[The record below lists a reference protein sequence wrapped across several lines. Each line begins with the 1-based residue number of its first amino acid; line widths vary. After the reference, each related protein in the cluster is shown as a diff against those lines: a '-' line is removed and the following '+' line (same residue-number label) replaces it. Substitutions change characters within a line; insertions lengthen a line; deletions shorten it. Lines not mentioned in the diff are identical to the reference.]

1 MAGTNYTRQ
10 STFDDGDV
18 ITAGLFNNEFNQ
30 LLNAFAYTTTGTTG
44 HQHDGSAGQGGN
56 IGIIGDQDFFNKV
69 AVDTTN
75 NRWGF
80 YVQVGGAAVE
90 QIRIQD
96 GAIVPVTDNDIDLG
110 TSSLQFKDA
119 YINGTLEA
127 DAITIAGITL
137 SETIADTVG
146 AMVTSNT
153 ETGITVTYD
162 DNDNTL
168 DFVIGSGAIVSS
180 MLETNVTVAGNII
193 VGGTVDG
200 RDVATDG
207 TKLDGVEASADVTDT
222 ANVTAAGALM
232 DSELTALASVKAI
245 NQGLATTDSPTFV
258 DLTVSGDDITMGTN
272 TADALL
278 IADGTNF
285 SPTTIGSLTEI
296 TSIAGDDVFLA
307 IDTSGGGL
315 KKVARSTVVQ
325 GLAASNA
332 IANVVEDT
340 TPQLGGDLDSQGK
353 DITDVGILSA
363 DTVGGIYGSSSSPV
377 VFTVTVA
384 SKTSAHPY
392 NGDGS
397 SSAYF
402 LNGVESPAIQFSGV
416 DGITSSTGYYYKFD
430 QADGSN
436 SGHPLRFYYD
446 AAKTTAYTTGVTTS
460 GTPGSSGA
468 HTTIAVTADTPNI
481 LYYECSSH
489 AYMGNYATAVT
500 TTIGT
505 TGAVKIPSGTTAQRP
520 TAVAG
525 QLRYN
530 STTGEFEGYTDS
542 WGNVGSGQVVATA
555 NNSTDETV
563 YVTFVD
569 GQTGDQGIE
578 TDSGLTYNP
587 SSGLI
592 TTDSASFSGTGGIKV
607 PVGTTA
613 QRPTN
618 AAGQFRYNS
627 TEGKFEGYTTEWGEI
642 GGGAIDLLVNTFTGN
657 GSTTA
662 YTLSSSPLIANTLV
676 YIDGVYQNK
685 SAYSIANDVI
695 TFSAAPASGAVIEA
709 TAATVGE
716 VSTAS
721 TSFAITQ
728 LTGNGSTTAFTL
740 STQTAENNTN
750 VYFDGVY
757 QSKANYSVSGNTL
770 TFSTA
775 PANGVSIE
783 VMASEGITLTIGT
796 PDNGTVTT
804 AKIAADAVTA
814 AKIASEPVA
823 VGITTV
829 VTSASM
835 TATVNTHV
843 FVDTAT
849 RTITLPASPTIGQR
863 VLVTVGNFEDTVIGR
878 NSSNIMSSGTDMTL
892 DKAYLSIQF
901 IYTNSTVGWAIA

>member
-56 IGIIGDQDFFNKV
+56 IGIIGDQDFFNKI

-168 DFVIGSGAIVSS
+168 DFVIGAGAIVSS

-207 TKLDGVEASADVTDT
+207 TKLDGIEASADVTDT

-489 AYMGNYATAVT
+489 SYMGNYATAVT

-505 TGAVKIPSGTTAQRP
+505 TGAVKIPVGTTAQRP
-520 TAVAG
+520 TA
-525 QLRYN
+525 
-530 STTGEFEGYTDS
+530 S
-542 WGNVGSGQVVATA
+542 
-555 NNSTDETV
+555 
-563 YVTFVD
+563 
-569 GQTGDQGIE
+569 
-578 TDSGLTYNP
+578 
-587 SSGLI
+587 
-592 TTDSASFSGTGGIKV
+592 
-607 PVGTTA
+607 
-613 QRPTN
+613 
-618 AAGQFRYNS
+618 AGQFRYNS
-627 TEGKFEGYTTEWGEI
+627 TTGKFEGYTTEWGDI
-642 GGGAIDLLVNTFTGN
+642 GGGEAQFTLDTMTGDN
-657 GSTTA
+657 STT
-662 YTLSSSPLIANTLV
+662 TLTMSVT
-676 YIDGVYQNK
+676 
-685 SAYSIANDVI
+685 
-695 TFSAAPASGAVIEA
+695 PAS
-709 TAATVGE
+709 
-716 VSTAS
+716 
-721 TSFAITQ
+721 
-728 LTGNGSTTAFTL
+728 
-740 STQTAENNTN
+740 ENSIQ

-757 QSKANYSVSGNTL
+757 QHKDTFSFSGTTL

-775 PANGVSIE
+775 PATGVDVE
-783 VMASEGITLTIGT
+783 VLIISTVAASTT
-796 PDNGTVTT
+796 PGDGTVTT
-804 AKIAADAVTA
+804 AKLAGNAVTTAKITDDAVTQAKIADDAVGADQLAASAVVTASIVDSNVTTAKIATGAVTA
-814 AKIASEPVA
+814 AKIASEPVT

-829 VTSASM
+829 VTSTSV

-849 RTITLPASPTIGQR
+849 KTITLPASPTIGQR
-863 VLVTVGNFEDTVIGR
+863 VLITVGNFTDTVVGR
-878 NSSNIMSSGTDMTL
+878 NGSNIMSSGTDMTL

>member
-10 STFDDGDV
+10 STFGDGDV

-30 LLNAFAYTTTGTTG
+30 LLNAFAYATTGTTG
-44 HQHDGSAGQGGN
+44 HQHDGGAGEGGN
-56 IGIIGDQDFFNKV
+56 IAVIGDQDFLNKIL
-69 AVDTTN
+69 VDTTN

-80 YVQVGGAAVE
+80 YVEVGSAAVE

-153 ETGITVTYD
+153 ETGITVTYED
-162 DNDNTL
+162 SDNTL
-168 DFVIGSGAIVSS
+168 DFAIGT
-180 MLETNVTVAGNII
+180 LNQNTTGNA
-193 VGGTVDG
+193 
-200 RDVATDG
+200 AT
-207 TKLDGVEASADVTDT
+207 A
-222 ANVTAAGALM
+222 
-232 DSELTALASVKAI
+232 TALATARTI
-245 NQGLATTDSPTFV
+245 G
-258 DLTVSGDDITMGTN
+258 GTSF
-272 TADALL
+272 
-278 IADGTNF
+278 DGTANIAVAL
-285 SPTTIGSLTEI
+285 SAAATALETSRTIHGVSFDGT
-296 TSIAGDDVFLA
+296 AN
-307 IDTSGGGL
+307 ID
-315 KKVARSTVVQ
+315 
-325 GLAASNA
+325 
-332 IANVVEDT
+332 
-340 TPQLGGDLDSQGK
+340 
-353 DITDVGILSA
+353 LSEVIA
-363 DTVGGIYGSSSSPV
+363 DTVGAMFSSNTETGIIATYQDTDNTIDLVVSGS
-377 VFTVTVA
+377 
-384 SKTSAHPY
+384 
-392 NGDGS
+392 
-397 SSAYF
+397 
-402 LNGVESPAIQFSGV
+402 
-416 DGITSSTGYYYKFD
+416 
-430 QADGSN
+430 AD
-436 SGHPLRFYYD
+436 
-446 AAKTTAYTTGVTTS
+446 TTGNAGTATALETARTIGGVSFDGTANIDLAGVNTAGNQNTS
-460 GTPGSSGA
+460 GNAATATALATARTIGGTSFDGTA
-468 HTTIAVTADTPNI
+468 NIAVGLAGT
-481 LYYECSSH
+481 
-489 AYMGNYATAVT
+489 ATALAT
-500 TTIGT
+500 ARTIGGT
-505 TGAVKIPSGTTAQRP
+505 SFDGTANIAVALATEATNV
-520 TAVAG
+520 TAV
-525 QLRYN
+525 
-530 STTGEFEGYTDS
+530 
-542 WGNVGSGQVVATA
+542 A

-569 GQTGDQGIE
+569 GVSGTQGIE

-592 TTDSASFSGTGGIKV
+592 TTDSATFSGTGGIKV

-804 AKIAADAVTA
+804 AKIAADAVTSDKLA
-814 AKIASEPVA
+814 HSLD
-823 VGITTV
+823 V
-829 VTSASM
+829 VTDLSVGGASNGVEISNGAIALKNSGAQSKIDFYCETSNAHYTRIQAAPHSSYSGNIVLTLPASDGDAGQFLQSNGSGVM
-835 TATVNTHV
+835 SWASVLTTIVTSSSVTAAVDTHV
-843 FVDTAT
+843 YVDTAGQ
-849 RTITLPASPTIGQR
+849 TITLPASPTIGQR
-863 VLVTVGNFEDTVIGR
+863 VLVTVGNFTNTVIGR
-878 NSSNIMSSGTDMTL
+878 NGSNIMSSGTDMTL
-892 DKAYLSIQF
+892 DSAYLSIQF

>member
-56 IGIIGDQDFFNKV
+56 IGIIGDQDFFNKI

-168 DFVIGSGAIVSS
+168 DFVIGAGAIVSS

-207 TKLDGVEASADVTDT
+207 TKLDGIEASADVTDT

-285 SPTTIGSLTEI
+285 SPTTIGSLTEL
-296 TSIAGDDVFLA
+296 TSIAADDVFLA

-489 AYMGNYATAVT
+489 SYMGNYATAVT

-505 TGAVKIPSGTTAQRP
+505 TGAVKIPVGTTAQRP
-520 TAVAG
+520 TA
-525 QLRYN
+525 
-530 STTGEFEGYTDS
+530 S
-542 WGNVGSGQVVATA
+542 
-555 NNSTDETV
+555 
-563 YVTFVD
+563 
-569 GQTGDQGIE
+569 
-578 TDSGLTYNP
+578 
-587 SSGLI
+587 
-592 TTDSASFSGTGGIKV
+592 
-607 PVGTTA
+607 
-613 QRPTN
+613 
-618 AAGQFRYNS
+618 AGQFRYNS
-627 TEGKFEGYTTEWGEI
+627 TTGKFEGYTTEWGDI
-642 GGGAIDLLVNTFTGN
+642 GGGEAQFTLDTMTGDN
-657 GSTTA
+657 STT
-662 YTLSSSPLIANTLV
+662 TLTMSVT
-676 YIDGVYQNK
+676 
-685 SAYSIANDVI
+685 
-695 TFSAAPASGAVIEA
+695 PAS
-709 TAATVGE
+709 
-716 VSTAS
+716 
-721 TSFAITQ
+721 
-728 LTGNGSTTAFTL
+728 
-740 STQTAENNTN
+740 ENSIQ

-757 QSKANYSVSGNTL
+757 QHKDTFSFSGTTL

-775 PANGVSIE
+775 PATGVDVE
-783 VMASEGITLTIGT
+783 VLIISTVAASTT
-796 PDNGTVTT
+796 PGDGTVTT
-804 AKIAADAVTA
+804 AKLAGNAVTTAKITDDAVTQAKIADDAVGADQLAASAVVTASIVDDNITQAKIADDAVGADQLASSAVVTASIVDDAVTA

-849 RTITLPASPTIGQR
+849 KTITLPASPTIGQR

>member
-10 STFDDGDV
+10 STFGDGDV

-30 LLNAFAYTTTGTTG
+30 LLNAFAYATTGTTG
-44 HQHDGSAGQGGN
+44 HQHDGGAGEGGN
-56 IGIIGDQDFFNKV
+56 IAVIGDQDFLNKIL
-69 AVDTTN
+69 VDTTN

-80 YVQVGGAAVE
+80 YVEVGSAAVE

-153 ETGITVTYD
+153 ETGITVTYED
-162 DNDNTL
+162 SDNTL
-168 DFVIGSGAIVSS
+168 DFAIGT
-180 MLETNVTVAGNII
+180 LNQNTTGNA
-193 VGGTVDG
+193 
-200 RDVATDG
+200 AT
-207 TKLDGVEASADVTDT
+207 A
-222 ANVTAAGALM
+222 
-232 DSELTALASVKAI
+232 TALATARTI
-245 NQGLATTDSPTFV
+245 G
-258 DLTVSGDDITMGTN
+258 GTSF
-272 TADALL
+272 
-278 IADGTNF
+278 DGTANIAVAL
-285 SPTTIGSLTEI
+285 SAAATALETSRTIHGVSFDGT
-296 TSIAGDDVFLA
+296 AN
-307 IDTSGGGL
+307 ID
-315 KKVARSTVVQ
+315 
-325 GLAASNA
+325 
-332 IANVVEDT
+332 
-340 TPQLGGDLDSQGK
+340 
-353 DITDVGILSA
+353 LSEVIA
-363 DTVGGIYGSSSSPV
+363 DTVGAMFSSNTETGIIATYQDTDNTIDLVVSGSS
-377 VFTVTVA
+377 
-384 SKTSAHPY
+384 
-392 NGDGS
+392 N
-397 SSAYF
+397 
-402 LNGVESPAIQFSGV
+402 
-416 DGITSSTGYYYKFD
+416 
-430 QADGSN
+430 
-436 SGHPLRFYYD
+436 
-446 AAKTTAYTTGVTTS
+446 TTGNAGTATALETARTIGGVSFDGTANIDLAGVNTAGNQNTS
-460 GTPGSSGA
+460 GNAATATALATARTIGGTSFDGTA
-468 HTTIAVTADTPNI
+468 NIAVGLAGT
-481 LYYECSSH
+481 
-489 AYMGNYATAVT
+489 ATALAT
-500 TTIGT
+500 ARTIGGT
-505 TGAVKIPSGTTAQRP
+505 SFDGTANIAVALATEATNV
-520 TAVAG
+520 TAV
-525 QLRYN
+525 
-530 STTGEFEGYTDS
+530 
-542 WGNVGSGQVVATA
+542 A

-569 GQTGDQGIE
+569 GVSGTQGIE

-592 TTDSASFSGTGGIKV
+592 TTDSATFSGTGGIKV

-796 PDNGTVTT
+796 PDNNTVTT
-804 AKIAADAVTA
+804 AKIAADAVTSDKLA
-814 AKIASEPVA
+814 HSLD
-823 VGITTV
+823 V
-829 VTSASM
+829 VTDLSVGGASNGVEISNGAIALKNSGAQSKIDFYCETSNAHYTRIQAAPHSSYSGNIVLTLPASDGDAGQFLQSNGSGVM
-835 TATVNTHV
+835 SWASVLTTIVTSSSVTAAVDTHV
-843 FVDTAT
+843 YVDTAGQ
-849 RTITLPASPTIGQR
+849 TITLPASPTIGQR
-863 VLVTVGNFEDTVIGR
+863 VLVTVGNFTNTVIGR
-878 NSSNIMSSGTDMTL
+878 NGSNIMSSGTDMTL
-892 DKAYLSIQF
+892 DSAYLSIQF